1 VNEGLRRPV
10 SLSRYARAKKAI
22 QQAVLIAKGEKP
34 DCPDG
39 KCLVKGRFVTQ
50 ENMTEIQNL

>member
-1 VNEGLRRPV
+1 V

-22 QQAVLIAKGEKP
+22 RQAVLIVKGEKP

-50 ENMTEIQNL
+50 ENMTKIQNL